1 MSSRLF
7 TEVRERRGLAYSVR
21 ASLSPYQ
28 DTGNL
33 AIQAGL
39 TKAKIDE
46 GISVILQE
54 LSKVARKG
62 VKTDGPMAPEVD
74 LSKARPADDVYSSHV
89 ERELANEAPLVL
101 NFVFT
106 TCSTSCS
113 LQTAVLAQLQR
124 DFLARGR
131 RLQLA
136 SITIDPENDTPD
148 QLRRFAANFHV
159 APGWQFYTGRFD
171 DLLRVQK
178 HFDVYRGSKASHP
191 PVLLLRRHAR
201 APWVRVEGFPQATE
215 LSAVLD
221 SLPAGA

>member
-1 MSSRLF
+1 M
-7 TEVRERRGLAYSVR
+7 A
-21 ASLSPYQ
+21 
-28 DTGNL
+28 
-33 AIQAGL
+33 
-39 TKAKIDE
+39 
-46 GISVILQE
+46 
-54 LSKVARKG
+54 VARTLWSRRRFQAALAGCAGALGASAFGPAQATAVKG
-62 VKTDGPMAPEVD
+62 DAQVSRPQIAPLPSVPLTTMGGESRS
-74 LSKARPADDVYSSHV
+74 L

-171 DLLRVQK
+171 DLLRVQR

-201 APWVRVEGFPQATE
+201 APWMRVEGFPQAAE
-215 LSAVLD
+215 LAALID
-221 SLPAGA
+221 ALPAAA